1 MGKAE
6 VLDEVDFFENQ
17 AYSRLDMSAQARF
30 ESLSRDKDGEIIQ
43 PITFLR
49 MQTGKGGTLKK
60 VKPSRVSY
68 TVAQLNEMLE
78 KGTCPK
84 GLSPSQ
90 LERRV
95 AFLSSEEVR
104 ENVQPVKK
112 QRGPK
117 MEPGLPV
124 EPEHFFSGGANPSVH
139 LIFNQKAFRT
149 DLPPNS
155 FVCLYVKDEHPTG
168 NLSLNTV
175 HTHIKYL
182 TRAVMPA
189 FKDATH
195 QPRFVL
201 VFPEKSKP
209 ERYAQAL
216 SEARKKYQISHLVV
230 PKFQAAP
237 THINTR
243 DCNSKLPPAP
253 RATGDYQKITTALRR
268 HLVRTKMAI

>member
-6 VLDEVDFFENQ
+6 ILDEVAYFEEHP
-17 AYSRLDMSAQARF
+17 YDRLDVSAQARF
-30 ESLSRDKDGEIIQ
+30 ESLRRAQNGDIIQ

-49 MQTGKGGTLKK
+49 MQTGKGGSLKK
-60 VKPSRVSY
+60 VKPARVAY

-78 KGTCPK
+78 KGTLPK
-84 GLSPSQ
+84 GLSTSQ
-90 LERRV
+90 LEKRV
-95 AFLSSEEVR
+95 AFLCSEEIR
-104 ENVQPVKK
+104 ENVQPVQKK
-112 QRGPK
+112 RGPK
-117 MEPGLPV
+117 MEPGQPE

-175 HTHIKYL
+175 HAHIKYL

-189 FKDATH
+189 FKEAAH

-230 PKFQAAP
+230 PKFEAAP
-237 THINTR
+237 THIHTR
-243 DCNSKLPPAP
+243 NCNNKPLPAP

-268 HLVRTKMAI
+268 HLVRSKMAI